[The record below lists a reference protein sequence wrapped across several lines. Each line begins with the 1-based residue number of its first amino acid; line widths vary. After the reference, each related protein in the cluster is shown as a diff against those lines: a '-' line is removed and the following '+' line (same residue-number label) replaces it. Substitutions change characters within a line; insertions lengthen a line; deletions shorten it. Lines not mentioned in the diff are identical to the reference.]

1 VPAKSTKSKA
11 PKEPKAPR
19 APRKKAKEEDVPS
32 FKVTTHFLIP
42 KHELLSHAEA
52 GEILKQFN
60 ANPSQFPYLQVTDPV
75 SKEIGAKPGDFVR
88 ITRSSETAGQSV
100 YYRYVVEG

>member
-1 VPAKSTKSKA
+1 VPAKSTKSKGA
-11 PKEPKAPR
+11 PKTPK

-42 KHELLSHAEA
+42 KHELLTHEEA
-52 GEILKQFN
+52 GEVLKEFN

-75 SKEIGAKPGDFVR
+75 SKEVGAKPGDFVR
-88 ITRSSETAGQSV
+88 ITRSSETAGKSV